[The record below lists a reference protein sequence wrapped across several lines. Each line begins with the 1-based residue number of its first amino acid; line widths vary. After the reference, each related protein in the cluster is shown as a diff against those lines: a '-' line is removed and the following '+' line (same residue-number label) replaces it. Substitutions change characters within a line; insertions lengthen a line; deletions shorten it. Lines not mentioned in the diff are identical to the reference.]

1 MKQVIIR
8 SILLNALGIPLFGI
22 YLIINQRTGID
33 HRIVEM
39 PEWVPFWPI
48 MTIPYI
54 LMLIVPWI
62 GATLLKENGNFYQYL
77 VSVLLSFLVISSIWY
92 FHPTEMTRPVTPG
105 GAISQIH
112 QILIAHD
119 NPVCIV
125 PCGHVMGP
133 IAITCLL
140 GLERPRW
147 LLWMLPLLGIGTIS
161 IATTWQHRPFDIV
174 AGAIISLTAV
184 LLTRKL
190 FMRFEQG

>member
-1 MKQVIIR
+1 
-8 SILLNALGIPLFGI
+8 
-22 YLIINQRTGID
+22 
-33 HRIVEM
+33 
-39 PEWVPFWPI
+39 
-48 MTIPYI
+48 
-54 LMLIVPWI
+54 
-62 GATLLKENGNFYQYL
+62 
-77 VSVLLSFLVISSIWY
+77 
-92 FHPTEMTRPVTPG
+92 MTRPVTPG